1 MSCVRFIATEVLIR
15 PGIRGSQPYVG
26 VRVEVVVKSLDLEPD
41 CLHLNPGSATESGD
55 LSRCVLIYK
64 IGLKMELT
72 SRS

>member
-1 MSCVRFIATEVLIR
+1 M
-15 PGIRGSQPYVG
+15 G